1 MSAVWLSIPW
11 RMSSRVVPSPHQT
24 NRRCLS
30 HLVVMAF
37 TCRTQRTM
45 QKLPAAKLHV
55 DFPRDLPVRGQ
66 MTGPQHC
73 SGFQPNSASSE
84 VP

>member
-11 RMSSRVVPSPHQT
+11 RISSRVVPSPNQQEV
-24 NRRCLS
+24 NLS

-84 VP
+84 AP